1 MLTRKPRWLAA
12 GPAVLLAASP
22 LLPLP
27 AHAVTPQPAA
37 PADGAAN
44 MTVVVP
50 RALLGQPQDLPLTL
64 APGDSATFTVPL
76 WVAGNEPAPRLSVSA
91 RGARLTCDPDGPVR
105 AGAVTTLTCTVTMNR
120 SASDA
125 RDCELVILVKTHGRP
140 TRLSLPAPT
149 AV

>member
-1 MLTRKPRWLAA
+1 MIARKPRWLAA

-22 LLPLP
+22 LLTLP
-27 AHAVTPQPAA
+27 AHAVTPEPAT

-44 MTVVVP
+44 MTVIVP

-64 APGDSATFTVPL
+64 APGASATFTVPL
-76 WVAGNEPAPRLSVSA
+76 WVAGNEPTPRLSVGA
-91 RGARLTCDPDGPVR
+91 RSARLTCGTDGPVR
-105 AGAVTTLTCTVTMNR
+105 AGAVTTLTCTVTMKR
-120 SASDA
+120 SASDE
-125 RDCELVILVKTHGRP
+125 RDADLVILVKTHGRP